1 MLIVS
6 RSLDQSVIVG
16 EFDGLE
22 LMLKVTVLGVRGKK
36 VRLGFEVLSGDLS
49 APSDVR
55 EQFPAAQRNLSKNR
69 PTMGAGFLPARLF
82 SPFQPDYTASPG
94 MATTQD
100 WSFGE
105 DAKGESARTP
115 HRYEPLHVTSGKRTD

>member
-16 EFDGLE
+16 ELDGLE

-49 APSDVR
+49 RPAVVR
-55 EQFPAAQRNLSKNR
+55 EPFSAPQPNLSPN
-69 PTMGAGFLPARLF
+69 
-82 SPFQPDYTASPG
+82 PG
-94 MATTQD
+94 MATTQEWNLRED
-100 WSFGE
+100 PSGE
-105 DAKGESARTP
+105 ADRTP
-115 HRYEPLHVTSGKRTD
+115 RRPKQAHATSETQTD

>member
-6 RSLDQSVIVG
+6 RNLDQSVIVG

-49 APSDVR
+49 RPAVVR
-55 EQFPAAQRNLSKNR
+55 EPISPAQPKLSPN
-69 PTMGAGFLPARLF
+69 
-82 SPFQPDYTASPG
+82 PG
-94 MATTQD
+94 MATTQE
-100 WSFGE
+100 WNLEE
-105 DAKGESARTP
+105 DAGGEADHTLRPSDQNSGIREPSDDFNNSKLKG
-115 HRYEPLHVTSGKRTD
+115 

>member
-22 LMLKVTVLGVRGKK
+22 LTLKVTVLGVRGKK

-49 APSDVR
+49 RPAVVR
-55 EQFPAAQRNLSKNR
+55 EPLSPAQPSLSAN
-69 PTMGAGFLPARLF
+69 
-82 SPFQPDYTASPG
+82 PG
-94 MATTQD
+94 MATTQE
-100 WSFGE
+100 WNFGE
-105 DAKGESARTP
+105 DASGETDRRHKPIHA
-115 HRYEPLHVTSGKRTD
+115 TSGKRTD

>member
-49 APSDVR
+49 RPAVVR
-55 EQFPAAQRNLSKNR
+55 EPISPALPNLSAN
-69 PTMGAGFLPARLF
+69 PGAA
-82 SPFQPDYTASPG
+82 
-94 MATTQD
+94 ATQE
-100 WSFGE
+100 WNFGE
-105 DAKGESARTP
+105 DAGGEADLPPRP
-115 HRYEPLHVTSGKRTD
+115 HNPDHAASGKQAD

>member
-36 VRLGFEVLSGDLS
+36 VRLGFEVLSDDLS
-49 APSDVR
+49 RPAVVR
-55 EQFPAAQRNLSKNR
+55 ESFSAAQPNLSTN
-69 PTMGAGFLPARLF
+69 
-82 SPFQPDYTASPG
+82 PG
-94 MATTQD
+94 MATTQE
-100 WSFGE
+100 WNLGE
-105 DAKGESARTP
+105 DASGEADRRP
-115 HRYEPLHVTSGKRTD
+115 PCHKRKTD